1 MAHVNDPVCNATID
15 AVSAAG
21 QTSYQGRNY
30 YFCSEQCASR
40 FQASPGTYA
49 INASTPRS
57 GIPRPPSRWPDAR
70 SR

>member
-1 MAHVNDPVCNATID
+1 MARVNDPVCNSTID

-40 FQASPGTYA
+40 FQASPGKYA
-49 INASTPRS
+49 TSTPTPRS
-57 GIPRPPSRWPDAR
+57 GIPRTASRRLDAR
-70 SR
+70 